1 MSRWSPL
8 SRLARIALAAALVG
22 AAVTPLA
29 AENWPQWRGI
39 RGDGHSGEKNLPT
52 QWSKSDHVA
61 WRVELPGAAGATPVV
76 WGDRIFLTSVDGAD
90 LLVMCFGV
98 DGKEQWRR
106 KVGSGNRDAR
116 GDEGNS
122 ASPSPC
128 TDGEH
133 VWSLMGN
140 GMLTCH
146 SVSGDEKWRVDL
158 PERYGKLNI
167 AFGLTSTPVLDGDRL
182 YLQLIHGEG
191 KPATREAIMVA
202 LDKRTGKEVWK
213 QDRPSDAHSECEHSY
228 ASPVIYRDAE
238 RAFLVSHGADYVVAH
253 ALEDGRELWRRGE
266 LNPKGNYNP
275 TLRFVASPVASP
287 GLIVV
292 PSAKNGPVFA
302 LKPDLKGDV
311 TEDASSYVW
320 KKPNGTPDVPSPLVV
335 GELVYLCR
343 ENGNLVCLEAKTGK
357 QLYEQRTVAD
367 RHRASPVYADG
378 HIYLTAR
385 RGIVTV
391 VKAGPEFAVVSTNEL
406 GEEMSASP
414 AISNGR
420 IYLRTFKSLYAIGK

>member
-1 MSRWSPL
+1 MSF
-8 SRLARIALAAALVG
+8 SRFLKRQVPAITIAILVS
-22 AAVTPLA
+22 AAVTPSF

-39 RGDGHSGEKNLPT
+39 HSDGHSREKNLPKK
-52 QWSKSDHVA
+52 WSKTENVA
-61 WRVELPGAAGATPVV
+61 WRLELPGAAGATPVV
-76 WGDRIFLTSVDGAD
+76 WGEQIFLTSVEGDD
-90 LLVMCFGV
+90 LLVMCVGT

-106 KVGSGNRDAR
+106 KVATGNRDAR

-140 GMLTCH
+140 GLLTCH
-146 SVSGDEKWRVDL
+146 TLSGDEVWRVNL
-158 PERYGKLNI
+158 PDRYGKLSI

-191 KPATREAIMVA
+191 KPATREAAMVA
-202 LDKRTGKEVWK
+202 LDKRTGKELWK

-228 ASPVIYRDAE
+228 ASPVIYRDGE

-253 ALEDGRELWRRGE
+253 SLDDGRELWRRGE

-275 TLRFVASPVASP
+275 TLRFVASPVAAP

-292 PSAKNGPVFA
+292 PSAKNGPVFG

-311 TEDASSYVW
+311 TEDESSVIW
-320 KKPNGTPDVPSPLVV
+320 KKSNGTPDVPSPLVV
-335 GELVYLCR
+335 GDFVYLCR

-367 RHRASPVYADG
+367 RHRASPVFADG

-391 VKAGPEFAVVSTNEL
+391 VKAGPEFSLVSTNEL

-414 AISNGR
+414 AVANGR